1 MENIKELISNPA
13 FWFSSV
19 IIAFLINVFAGFTK
33 EWISKTINR
42 FFAKREAKAKARQK
56 DFEEKV
62 KWLKGKPSL
71 IATYQANIVYQKLR
85 QVLYLVVIYVSL
97 LLGMHN
103 VLNGALIAGMVLGIF
118 SLFILLTFV
127 RQVTI
132 NLDNLKAVVNAALV
146 DEKIHFRG

>member
-1 MENIKELISNPA
+1 MKSAQTLRAEAYPLLIHLWLYA
-13 FWFSSV
+13 KIRDV
-19 IIAFLINVFAGFTK
+19 DDRETR
-33 EWISKTINR
+33 ISYNNKLV
-42 FFAKREAKAKARQK
+42 
-56 DFEEKV
+56 D
-62 KWLKGKPSL
+62 KGKPSL